1 MKGKPQPLKQGDI
14 VLVHNEKHLRGLWKI
29 AKIERLLEGADGQVR
44 GAVIRIPS
52 KSSSKILRRPLNNLY
67 PLEIECA
74 TSVDP
79 VDAVNDVSPQK
90 TNEDAQLSGDV
101 ESQSRPQR
109 AALQRANQF
118 LKTVASQLKET

>member
-1 MKGKPQPLKQGDI
+1 M
-14 VLVHNEKHLRGLWKI
+14 
-29 AKIERLLEGADGQVR
+29 
-44 GAVIRIPS
+44 
-52 KSSSKILRRPLNNLY
+52 Y

-101 ESQSRPQR
+101 ESQSRPKR
-109 AALQRANQF
+109 AAAQRANQF
-118 LKTVASQLKET
+118 LKTVASQLMET